1 MLVKLLDVAMTPL
14 LSDTLDD
21 EDEIMTGMCVMLFMT
36 FPSEQ
41 YSESTPLPSSDDRE
55 EDSKVHQEGMRSIFL
70 AKDPSH

>member
-1 MLVKLLDVAMTPL
+1 MLVKHLDVAMTPL

-21 EDEIMTGMCVMLFMT
+21 QDEIMTGMCVMLFMT
-36 FPSEQ
+36 LRSEQ
-41 YSESTPLPSSDDRE
+41 YSESMPSPSSDDR